1 MFVVSNS
8 IISTSGWLYD
18 DVTCTVHT
26 NWPVEYQG
34 NGEQLASMCADTK
47 AEDGSMQWVYWQHQ
61 HPASNDYNHLLVV
74 VSSIVFDANLI
85 FQNTI
90 TV

>member
-18 DVTCTVHT
+18 DVTCKVHT

-47 AEDGSMQWVYWQHQ
+47 AEDGSMQWVYRQYK
-61 HPASNDYNHLLVV
+61 HPASND
-74 VSSIVFDANLI
+74 
-85 FQNTI
+85 
-90 TV
+90 